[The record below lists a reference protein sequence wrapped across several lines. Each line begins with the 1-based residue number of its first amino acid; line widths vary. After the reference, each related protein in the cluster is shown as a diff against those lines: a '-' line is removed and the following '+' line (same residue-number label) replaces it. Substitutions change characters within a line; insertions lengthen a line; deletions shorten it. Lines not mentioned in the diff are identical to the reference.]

1 MELSDASG
9 TERCS
14 DVNVWNGSRPSTSN
28 EGGKRQ
34 SGSSLGG
41 RVTRLVGS
49 MTGEATEQ
57 EQEQD
62 FG

>member
-1 MELSDASG
+1 MELNDAGG

-14 DVNVWNGSRPSTSN
+14 DVNAWNGSRLSTSN

-34 SGSSLGG
+34 SGSFLG
-41 RVTRLVGS
+41 LVGD
-49 MTGEATEQ
+49 MTGKATEQ